1 MNQDIPQYQSLGY
14 TGKGYLVVRVSTA
27 SGALPLSGAT
37 VLVRGDEENFS
48 AIIAR
53 LTSGE
58 DGLTPKIALLTPPR
72 SLSMSPTAKQKPYAS
87 YHVEVYLD
95 GYHDNLTHNIPIF
108 DGITSV
114 MPADMIP
121 IPKNGFSNY
130 DPNPTPQSSASEAPE
145 L

>member
-121 IPKNGFSNY
+121 IPKNGFPNY

>member
-14 TGKGYLVVRVSTA
+14 TGRGYLVVRVSTA

-48 AIIAR
+48 AVIAR

-58 DGLTPKIALLTPPR
+58 DGLTPKIALLAPPR
-72 SLSMSPTAKQKPYAS
+72 SLSMSPASKQKPYAS

-95 GYHDNLTHNIPIF
+95 GYHDSLTHNIPIF

-114 MPADMIP
+114 IPAEMIP
-121 IPKNGFSNY
+121 IPKNGFPDY
-130 DPNPTPQSSASEAPE
+130 DPNPTPQSNESEAPE